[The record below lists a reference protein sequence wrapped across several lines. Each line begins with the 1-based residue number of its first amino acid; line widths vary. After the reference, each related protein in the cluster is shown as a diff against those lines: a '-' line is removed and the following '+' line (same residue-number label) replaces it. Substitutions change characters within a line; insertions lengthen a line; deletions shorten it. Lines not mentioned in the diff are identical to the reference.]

1 VQKAIALAAVPV
13 VSVVAATDASVSVM
27 LTAM

>member
-13 VSVVAATDASVSVM
+13 VSVVAATVASVSVM